1 MPTNCTFFV
10 TEVKL
15 LLLFESFF
23 CCMFPF
29 LNLLFVQMYIH
40 VLTQWISP
48 CYHFLNKLRIYVFK
62 ASVTSEMRQW
72 KQGVTAYFY
81 SDSIST
87 RTILISFSPFIFDSL
102 EIHKEGMC
110 KISEFQTD
118 PHLRFFVAFFV
129 SYSFAGMHPWSWYKF
144 VWMVQNLQMAWMR
157 HNLLYSDIFHGYR
170 VDIDHR
176 LNFTVQKAFP
186 CFSTPD

>member
-10 TEVKL
+10 TE
-15 LLLFESFF
+15 
-23 CCMFPF
+23 
-29 LNLLFVQMYIH
+29 
-40 VLTQWISP
+40 
-48 CYHFLNKLRIYVFK
+48 LRIYVFK

-102 EIHKEGMC
+102 EIHKE
-110 KISEFQTD
+110 
-118 PHLRFFVAFFV
+118 
-129 SYSFAGMHPWSWYKF
+129 GMHPWSWYKF